1 MPTDRRSIVR
11 LRSRG
16 GYRRPKDM
24 AQVRLGAR
32 VTPTLILKQGKFMS
46 LLTISTYVLI
56 IFGAN
61 NNSSVASQ
69 EFKNEQA
76 CLQAKAQVEAYR
88 STLSNLRYSAICVP
102 LNIKDK

>member
-1 MPTDRRSIVR
+1 
-11 LRSRG
+11 
-16 GYRRPKDM
+16 
-24 AQVRLGAR
+24 
-32 VTPTLILKQGKFMS
+32 MS

-76 CLQAKAQVEAYR
+76 CL
-88 STLSNLRYSAICVP
+88 
-102 LNIKDK
+102 